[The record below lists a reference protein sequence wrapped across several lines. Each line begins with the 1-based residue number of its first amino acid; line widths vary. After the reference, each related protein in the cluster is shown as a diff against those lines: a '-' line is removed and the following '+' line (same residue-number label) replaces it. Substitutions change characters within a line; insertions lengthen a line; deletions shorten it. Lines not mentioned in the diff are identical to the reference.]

1 MATLT
6 TIVHIQ
12 PLPALCEPAILKQR
26 QLYLLATL
34 ELCGRSM
41 SQEAF
46 HAVCEELAEI
56 ETTLQRYGGTMEA
69 EGYPTGPETRRD
81 LGI

>member
-56 ETTLQRYGGTMEA
+56 ESALQRYGGTMEA
-69 EGYPTGPETRRD
+69 EGFETPMQIRASLD
-81 LGI
+81 I